1 MSVNEKKRI
10 HTMCIRV
17 STCGCV
23 LPIHTVC
30 NGTCAPMPVYSG
42 MLCAEGHVLAAQH
55 MWRLKGAKLKG
66 AAGGVGLLPFVCV
79 GERDFCLRSTV
90 SQGQCVLR
98 SFP

>member
-1 MSVNEKKRI
+1 MSPFVGVFFLYI
-10 HTMCIRV
+10 QYAMAH
-17 STCGCV
+17 V
-23 LPIHTVC
+23 LPC
-30 NGTCAPMPVYSG
+30 
-42 MLCAEGHVLAAQH
+42 LCVQWDVVGHVLAAQH

-66 AAGGVGLLPFVCV
+66 AAGGVGLLLFVCV